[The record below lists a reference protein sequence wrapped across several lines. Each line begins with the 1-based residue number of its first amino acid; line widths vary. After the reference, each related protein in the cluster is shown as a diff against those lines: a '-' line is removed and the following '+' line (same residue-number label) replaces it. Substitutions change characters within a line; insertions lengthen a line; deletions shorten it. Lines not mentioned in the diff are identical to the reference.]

1 VGRSTIAQGMK
12 RFLSKADRAFVDV
25 WIRMYEN
32 PGPTLTDPLLKRD
45 TPVAREILR
54 LGISRIARLDVDTA
68 VARWEALQARYKFDA
83 PTVAQVQREI
93 AIQAA
98 QSQHPRALEWLIA
111 LNSNDE
117 QVAHWSARIALLASD
132 WQALRKVV
140 NALPPNTQDNDQWL
154 YWKSRALTEIGAA
167 QDDPSYAGVAFGAL
181 DTLSTRRSFYGFL
194 AADRLSRDYG
204 FNHANIAYD
213 EKELAAIRDR
223 PGMQR
228 AYELLFLDFVSDARK
243 EWLLATARM
252 NSRQLELAAVLAHH
266 WGWHD
271 RAILTAAR
279 GSEFDDLD
287 LRFPMV
293 YQDQVD
299 SVSRRYDLD
308 ASWVYG
314 IMRQESAFMHDARS
328 SAGAMGLM
336 QLMPSTASLTAR
348 LIKSPLRNNLEL
360 YDVDRN
366 IELGSAYLKQMS
378 DQHNGNQVLA
388 TAAYN
393 AGPHRVKQW
402 IPTAEQAADVWIE
415 LIPFR
420 ETREYVKRVLT
431 YSTIFD
437 DRLQGAPRR
446 ITTRMPLVPSKTP

>member
-1 VGRSTIAQGMK
+1 
-12 RFLSKADRAFVDV
+12 
-25 WIRMYEN
+25 
-32 PGPTLTDPLLKRD
+32 
-45 TPVAREILR
+45 
-54 LGISRIARLDVDTA
+54 
-68 VARWEALQARYKFDA
+68 
-83 PTVAQVQREI
+83 
-93 AIQAA
+93 
-98 QSQHPRALEWLIA
+98 
-111 LNSNDE
+111 
-117 QVAHWSARIALLASD
+117 
-132 WQALRKVV
+132 
-140 NALPPNTQDNDQWL
+140 
-154 YWKSRALTEIGAA
+154 
-167 QDDPSYAGVAFGAL
+167 
-181 DTLSTRRSFYGFL
+181 
-194 AADRLSRDYG
+194 
-204 FNHANIAYD
+204 
-213 EKELAAIRDR
+213 
-223 PGMQR
+223 
-228 AYELLFLDFVSDARK
+228 
-243 EWLLATARM
+243 
-252 NSRQLELAAVLAHH
+252 
-266 WGWHD
+266 
-271 RAILTAAR
+271 
-279 GSEFDDLD
+279 
-287 LRFPMV
+287 MV
-293 YQDQVD
+293 YQDQVAAAAA
-299 SVSRRYDLD
+299 RNNLD
-308 ASWVYG
+308 PAWLYG